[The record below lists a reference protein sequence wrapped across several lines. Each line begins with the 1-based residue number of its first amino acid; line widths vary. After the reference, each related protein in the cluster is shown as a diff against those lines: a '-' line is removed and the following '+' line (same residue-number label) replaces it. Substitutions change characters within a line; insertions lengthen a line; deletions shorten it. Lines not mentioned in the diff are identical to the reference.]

1 MSAIVRIS
9 LMIFLLSSTL
19 LPAHASDLAKE
30 KRWANQIV
38 DALIDGDAIWLN
50 DGNSKFLTIYTTAEG
65 NSDRA
70 AIIMHG
76 IGAHPDWQQ
85 VVHPL
90 RVELPTYGWNTL
102 SIQMPILANGVDES
116 KYAPLF
122 PKEVPARIDAAI
134 KYLHENGV
142 KHIVL
147 VAHSM
152 GSVMGSYYLSK
163 HSDDVEGFVGI
174 GMPGHPGAGAMDTVH
189 SLEKIHVPVLDLY
202 GSEDLKA
209 VLDSAKARKAAA
221 KIAGNKNYSQK
232 MVKGANHFFDGKD
245 DELVTAVSD
254 WLTKLPK

>member
-1 MSAIVRIS
+1 MSSILRLTLVV
-9 LMIFLLSSTL
+9 FLLSNTL
-19 LPAHASDLAKE
+19 LAHASDLAKE

-38 DALIDGDAIWLN
+38 DSLISGDAIWLN
-50 DGNSKFLTIYTTAEG
+50 DGTSKFLSIYTTAEG
-65 NSDRA
+65 NSPRA
-70 AIIMHG
+70 VIIMHG

-90 RVELPTYGWNTL
+90 RVGLTDYGWNTL
-102 SIQMPILANGVDES
+102 SIQMPILANGVAES

-122 PKEVPARIDAAI
+122 PKEVPARINAAI

-142 KHIVL
+142 TQIVL

-163 HSDDVEGFVGI
+163 NNKDVEGFVGI

-189 SLEKIHVPVLDLY
+189 SLEQIHVPVLDLY
-202 GSEDLKA
+202 GSEDLKP
-209 VLDSAKARKAAA
+209 VLDSAKARKSAA
-221 KIAGNKNYSQK
+221 KIAGNKNYTQE

-245 DELVTAVSD
+245 DELITAVSN
-254 WLTKLPK
+254 WLKKLPK